1 MGMLLG
7 VTLFVFVLLA
17 IIAGAAYLIDRSA
30 ATRRRPQANN
40 TQ

>member
-7 VTLFVFVLLA
+7 VLLFVFLLLA

-30 ATRRRPQANN
+30 STQRRAQRR
-40 TQ
+40 